1 MYDYHTHSWVET
13 GVTKEDIIGKK
24 PTNALENSSIPAS
37 EQNQEENS

>member
-24 PTNALENSSIPAS
+24 PTNAMENSSGNAS
-37 EQNQEENS
+37 GNS